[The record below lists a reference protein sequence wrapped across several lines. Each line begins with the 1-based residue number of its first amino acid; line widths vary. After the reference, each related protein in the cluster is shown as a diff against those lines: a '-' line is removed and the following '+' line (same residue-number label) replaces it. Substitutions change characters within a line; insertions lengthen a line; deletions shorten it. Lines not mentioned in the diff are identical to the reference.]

1 MARVS
6 GLSFLRRIIIFSV
19 VVISLILGPAV
30 AARPVANAVVLPPNE
45 NRDGEI
51 MLSLDSDAY
60 TDAMRIYLRYPTRI
74 YYGTEY
80 VTLEIVMSGR
90 VGNVA
95 YVLPAVQY
103 LEINGIRYGTDSLS
117 DLEHWLTYDAVFD
130 DPTPSAVGYYNSSSS
145 TFIHVPIDDFTS
157 GSVELDIAS
166 IVVPYTVWTFDG
178 YLVEGWVL
186 GDGPLVV
193 DWDTSITISGVDVIS
208 DYDRG
213 YLDGRAAAWDEL
225 RDIVYNDGYRY
236 GYSVGKYDGIKIG
249 QAANPIYQFYD
260 DVVLPSGV
268 KDEIINVGGKNQ
280 LHDNVSSIIAAD
292 YIVDDI
298 LYQDDEVWV
307 FLSMPLNYKVET
319 NPYTKK
325 YSVVYWSSY
334 HGVNRCLLT
343 LPIKFD
349 SDEKVI
355 EELQKT
361 IVYYELADEHKT
373 IYYMTDW
380 DEAKEIGYKDGYDDG
395 VRDASAVTKAGAFDW
410 VGKLL
415 SDTAGK
421 FLAIE
426 LWPGV
431 SIGLL
436 VGIPFAITLVA
447 FVVGL
452 LQGRGGKND

>member
-1 MARVS
+1 MMRPQS
-6 GLSFLRRIIIFSV
+6 GLSFFRRIIIFSV
-19 VVISLILGPAV
+19 AVITLVGLAI
-30 AARPVANAVVLPPNE
+30 ARPVANAVVLPPNE

-60 TDAMRIYLRYPTRI
+60 TDAMRIYLRYPTKI

-80 VTLEIVMSGR
+80 VTLEVVMAGI
-90 VGNVA
+90 VGNLA
-95 YVLPAVQY
+95 YVLLDVQY
-103 LEINGIRYGTDSLS
+103 LIINDVRYGTDSLS
-117 DLEHWLTYDAVFD
+117 DIENWLTYDAEFA
-130 DPTPSAVGYYNSSSS
+130 DPTPSTVGYYNYSSS

-157 GSVELDIAS
+157 GSVELDITS
-166 IVVPYTVWTFDG
+166 IVVPYSVWNFNG

-193 DWDTSITISGVDVIS
+193 DWDETITISGVDVIS

-225 RDIVYNDGYRY
+225 RDVVYNDGYKD
-236 GYSVGKYDGIKIG
+236 GYAFGKYDGIKIG
-249 QAANPIYQFYD
+249 QAANPIYQFFD

-268 KDEIINVGGKNQ
+268 KDDIIKVDGKNQ

-292 YIVDDI
+292 YIMDIDFDDADKIRVI
-298 LYQDDEVWV
+298 LR
-307 FLSMPLNYKVET
+307 MPNDFKINT
-319 NPYTKK
+319 KPATKK
-325 YSVVYWSSY
+325 YDTNYYYNAQKAVVY
-334 HGVNRCLLT
+334 
-343 LPIKFD
+343 LPKPTQFD
-349 SDEKVI
+349 TEEKVTA
-355 EELQKT
+355 EMQKT
-361 IVYYELADEHKT
+361 IVYYELADSHKT
-373 IYYMTDW
+373 IYYMTDY
-380 DEAKEIGYKDGYDDG
+380 DEAKAIGYNDGYNDG
-395 VRDASAVTKAGAFDW
+395 VRDASAVTKTGAFDW
-410 VGKLL
+410 IGKLL
-415 SDTAGK
+415 SNTAGK

-431 SIGLL
+431 SIGVL

>member
-1 MARVS
+1 MRPQS

-19 VVISLILGPAV
+19 AVISLILGLA
-30 AARPVANAVVLPPNE
+30 ATARPIVDAVVLPPNE

-60 TDAMRIYLRYPTRI
+60 TDAMRIYLRYPTKI
-74 YYGTEY
+74 YYGSEY
-80 VTLEIVMSGR
+80 VTLEVVMAGI
-90 VGNVA
+90 VGNLA
-95 YVLPAVQY
+95 YVLPDVQY
-103 LEINGIRYGTDSLS
+103 LEINDSVYGTASLS
-117 DLEHWLTYDAVFD
+117 DIENWLTYDAEFA
-130 DPTPSAVGYYNSSSS
+130 DPTPSTVGYYNYSSS

-157 GSVELDIAS
+157 GSVEFDITS
-166 IVVPYTVWTFDG
+166 IVVPYTIWTFDG

-193 DWDTSITISGVDVIS
+193 DWDTSITISGVDVMS

-213 YLDGRAAAWDEL
+213 YMDGRAAAWDEL
-225 RDIVYNDGYRY
+225 RDVVYNDGYKD
-236 GYSVGKYDGIKIG
+236 GYAFGKYDGIKIG
-249 QAANPIYQFYD
+249 QAANPIYQFFD

-268 KDEIINVGGKNQ
+268 KDDIIKVDGKNQ

-292 YIVDDI
+292 YIMDIDFDDADKIRVI
-298 LYQDDEVWV
+298 LR
-307 FLSMPLNYKVET
+307 MPNDFKINT
-319 NPYTKK
+319 KPATKK
-325 YSVVYWSSY
+325 YDTNYYYNAQKAVVY
-334 HGVNRCLLT
+334 
-343 LPIKFD
+343 LPKPTQFD
-349 SDEKVI
+349 TEEKVTA
-355 EELQKT
+355 EMQKT
-361 IVYYELADEHKT
+361 IVYYELADSHKT
-373 IYYMTDW
+373 IYYMTDY
-380 DEAKEIGYKDGYDDG
+380 DEAKAIGYNDGYNDG
-395 VRDASAVTKAGAFDW
+395 VRDASAVTKEGAFDW

-415 SDTAGK
+415 SNVAGK

-452 LQGRGGKND
+452 LQGRSKND

>member
-1 MARVS
+1 MA
-6 GLSFLRRIIIFSV
+6 GI
-19 VVISLILGPAV
+19 
-30 AARPVANAVVLPPNE
+30 
-45 NRDGEI
+45 
-51 MLSLDSDAY
+51 
-60 TDAMRIYLRYPTRI
+60 
-74 YYGTEY
+74 
-80 VTLEIVMSGR
+80 
-90 VGNVA
+90 VGNLA
-95 YVLPAVQY
+95 YVLPDVQY
-103 LEINGIRYGTDSLS
+103 LIIDGIRYGTDSLS
-117 DLEHWLTYDAVFD
+117 DFENWLTFDAEFA
-130 DPTPSAVGYYNSSSS
+130 DPTPSTVGYYNYSSS
-145 TFIHVPIDDFTS
+145 TFIHVPINDFTS
-157 GSVELDIAS
+157 GSVELDITS
-166 IVVPYTVWTFDG
+166 IVVPYSVWNFDG

-225 RDIVYNDGYRY
+225 RDMVYNDGYKD
-236 GYSVGKYDGIKIG
+236 GYAFGKYDGIKIG
-249 QAANPIYQFYD
+249 QADNPIYKFYD

-268 KDEIINVGGKNQ
+268 KDEIINVAGKNQ

-298 LYQDDEVWV
+298 VYQDDEVWV
-307 FLSMPLNYKVET
+307 FLGMPPAYKVGT

-349 SDEKVI
+349 TEEKVTA
-355 EELQKT
+355 EMQKT
-361 IVYYELADEHKT
+361 IVYYELADSHKT

-380 DEAKEIGYKDGYDDG
+380 DEAKAIGYNDGYNDG
-395 VRDASAVTKAGAFDW
+395 VRDASAVVKEGAFDW
-410 VGKLL
+410 IGKLL
-415 SDTAGK
+415 SNTAGK

-452 LQGRGGKND
+452 LQGRGKND

>member
-1 MARVS
+1 MRPQS
-6 GLSFLRRIIIFSV
+6 GLSFLRRIIIVCVAV
-19 VVISLILGPAV
+19 VSFVGLAF
-30 AARPVANAVVLPPNE
+30 ARPVANAVVLPPNE

-60 TDAMRIYLRYPTRI
+60 TDAMRIYLRYPTKI

-80 VTLEIVMSGR
+80 VTLEVVMAGI

-103 LEINGIRYGTDSLS
+103 MTIDGLLYGTDSLS
-117 DLEHWLTYDAVFD
+117 DIENWLTYDAEFA
-130 DPTPSAVGYYNSSSS
+130 DPTPSTVGYYNYSSS
-145 TFIHVPIDDFTS
+145 TFIHVPIDAFSS
-157 GSVELDIAS
+157 GSVVLDITS
-166 IVVPYTVWTFDG
+166 IVVPYTIWTFDG

-186 GDGPLVV
+186 GDGPLAV

-225 RDIVYNDGYRY
+225 RDVVYNDGYKD
-236 GYSVGKYDGIKIG
+236 GYAFGKYDGIKIG

-260 DVVLPSGV
+260 DVVLASGV
-268 KDEIINVGGKNQ
+268 KDEIIKVDGKNQ

-292 YIVDDI
+292 YIMDIDFDDADKIRVI
-298 LYQDDEVWV
+298 LR
-307 FLSMPLNYKVET
+307 MPNDFKINT
-319 NPYTKK
+319 KPATKK
-325 YSVVYWSSY
+325 YDTNYYYNAQKAVVY
-334 HGVNRCLLT
+334 
-343 LPIKFD
+343 LPKPTQFD
-349 SDEKVI
+349 TEEKVTA
-355 EELQKT
+355 EMQKT
-361 IVYYELADEHKT
+361 IVYYELADEQKT

-380 DEAKEIGYKDGYDDG
+380 DEAKAIGYNDGYNDG
-395 VRDASAVTKAGAFDW
+395 VRDASAVTKEGAFDW
-410 VGKLL
+410 IGKLL
-415 SDTAGK
+415 SNTAGK

-431 SIGLL
+431 SIGVL

-452 LQGRGGKND
+452 LQGRGKND

>member
-1 MARVS
+1 MRS
-6 GLSFLRRIIIFSV
+6 QRGLSFLRRIIIFSV
-19 VVISLILGPAV
+19 AVISLVGLAV
-30 AARPVANAVVLPPNE
+30 ARPVTHAVVLPPNE

-51 MLSLDSDAY
+51 MLSLDSNAY
-60 TDAMRIYLRYPTRI
+60 TDAMRIYLRYPTKI
-74 YYGTEY
+74 YYGSEY
-80 VTLEIVMSGR
+80 VTLEIVMAGI
-90 VGNVA
+90 VGNLA
-95 YVLPAVQY
+95 YVLPGVQY
-103 LEINGIRYGTDSLS
+103 LIINDVLYGTDSLS
-117 DLEHWLTYDAVFD
+117 DIENWLTFDAVFD
-130 DPTPSAVGYYNSSSS
+130 DPTPSAVGYYNYSSS
-145 TFIHVPIDDFTS
+145 TFIHVPIISFSS
-157 GSVELDIAS
+157 GSVELDITS
-166 IVVPYTVWTFDG
+166 IVVPYTVWNFDG
-178 YLVEGWVL
+178 YLIEGWVL
-186 GDGPLVV
+186 GDGPLAV

-225 RDIVYNDGYRY
+225 RDIVYNDGYKDGY
-236 GYSVGKYDGIKIG
+236 GFGKYDGIKIG
-249 QAANPIYQFYD
+249 QAANPIYQFFD

-298 LYQDDEVWV
+298 LYQDDDEVWV
-307 FLSMPLNYKVET
+307 FLGMPLNYKVGT

-325 YSVVYWSSY
+325 YGVVYWSSY

-343 LPIKFD
+343 LPASKFD
-349 SDEKVI
+349 SEAKVI

-361 IVYYELADEHKT
+361 IVYYELADEYKSV
-373 IYYMTDW
+373 YYMTDY
-380 DEAKEIGYKDGYDDG
+380 DDAKAAGYKDGYDDG
-395 VRDASAVTKAGAFDW
+395 VRDASAVTKSGAFDW

-426 LWPGV
+426 LWPGI

>member
-1 MARVS
+1 MRSQS

-19 VVISLILGPAV
+19 AVISLVVGLAT
-30 AARPVANAVVLPPNE
+30 ARPVANAVVLPPNE

-51 MLSLDSDAY
+51 MLSLDSKQY
-60 TDAMRIYLRYPTRI
+60 TDAMRIYLRYPTKI

-80 VTLEIVMSGR
+80 VTLEIVVAGI

-103 LEINGIRYGTDSLS
+103 MTIDGLLYGTDSLS
-117 DLEHWLTYDAVFD
+117 DIENWLTFDAVFD
-130 DPTPSAVGYYNSSSS
+130 DPTPSTVGYYNYSSSI
-145 TFIHVPIDDFTS
+145 FIHVPIDDFSS
-157 GSVELDIAS
+157 GNVNLDIAS

-178 YLVEGWVL
+178 YLVEGWLL

-193 DWDTSITISGVDVIS
+193 DWDETITISGVDVIS

-225 RDIVYNDGYRY
+225 RDIVYKDGYSA
-236 GYSVGKYDGIKIG
+236 GYSVGKHDGIRIG
-249 QAANPIYQFYD
+249 QAANPVYQFYD

-268 KDEIINVGGKNQ
+268 RDEIVNVGGKNQ

-298 LYQDDEVWV
+298 R
-307 FLSMPLNYKVET
+307 FLGEYVYVSLRMPQSYKDGT
-319 NPYTKK
+319 DPYTKK
-325 YSVVYWSSY
+325 YYIEHWYSY
-334 HGVNRCLLT
+334 QCELS
-343 LPIKFD
+343 LPAAKFD
-349 SDEKVI
+349 NSEEKVI

-361 IVYYELADEHKT
+361 IVYYELADEQKT

-380 DEAKEIGYKDGYDDG
+380 DEAKAIGYNDGYNDG

-410 VGKLL
+410 VAKLL
-415 SDTAGK
+415 SNTAGK

-436 VGIPFAITLVA
+436 VGIPFAIALVA

-452 LQGRGGKND
+452 LQGRGKND

>member
-1 MARVS
+1 MRPQS
-6 GLSFLRRIIIFSV
+6 GLSFVRRIIIV
-19 VVISLILGPAV
+19 CVAVISLILGLASS
-30 AARPVANAVVLPPNE
+30 ARPVVNAVVLPPNE

-51 MLSLDSDAY
+51 MLSLDSNAY
-60 TDAMRIYLRYPTRI
+60 TDAMRIYLRYPTKI

-80 VTLEIVMSGR
+80 VTLEVVMAGI
-90 VGNVA
+90 VGNLA
-95 YVLPAVQY
+95 YVLLDVQY
-103 LEINGIRYGTDSLS
+103 LIINDVRYGTDSLS
-117 DLEHWLTYDAVFD
+117 DIENWLTYDAEFA
-130 DPTPSAVGYYNSSSS
+130 DPTPSTVGYYNYSSS

-157 GSVELDIAS
+157 GSVELDITS
-166 IVVPYTVWTFDG
+166 IVVPYSVWNFNG

-193 DWDTSITISGVDVIS
+193 DWDTSITIDGVDVIS

-225 RDIVYNDGYRY
+225 RDVVYNDGYKD
-236 GYSVGKYDGIKIG
+236 GYAFGKYDGIKIG
-249 QAANPIYQFYD
+249 QAANPIYQFFD

-268 KDEIINVGGKNQ
+268 KDDIIKVDGKNQ

-292 YIVDDI
+292 YIMDIDFDDADKIRVI
-298 LYQDDEVWV
+298 LR
-307 FLSMPLNYKVET
+307 MPNDFKINT
-319 NPYTKK
+319 KPATKK
-325 YSVVYWSSY
+325 YDTNYYYNAQKAVVY
-334 HGVNRCLLT
+334 
-343 LPIKFD
+343 LPKPTQFD
-349 SDEKVI
+349 TEEKVTA
-355 EELQKT
+355 EMQKT

-373 IYYMTDW
+373 IYYMTDY
-380 DEAKEIGYKDGYDDG
+380 DEAKAIGYNDGYNDG

-410 VGKLL
+410 IGKLL
-415 SDTAGK
+415 SNTAGK

-431 SIGLL
+431 SIGVL

-452 LQGRGGKND
+452 LQGRGKND

>member
-1 MARVS
+1 MRPQS
-6 GLSFLRRIIIFSV
+6 GLSFFRRIIIFSV
-19 VVISLILGPAV
+19 AVITLVGLAI
-30 AARPVANAVVLPPNE
+30 ARPVANAVVLPPNE

-60 TDAMRIYLRYPTRI
+60 TDAMRIYLRYPTKI

-80 VTLEIVMSGR
+80 VTLEVVMAGI
-90 VGNVA
+90 VGNLA
-95 YVLPAVQY
+95 YVLLDVQY
-103 LEINGIRYGTDSLS
+103 LIINDVRYGTDSLS
-117 DLEHWLTYDAVFD
+117 DIENWLTYDAEFA
-130 DPTPSAVGYYNSSSS
+130 DPTPSTVGYYNYSSS

-157 GSVELDIAS
+157 GSVELDITS
-166 IVVPYTVWTFDG
+166 IVVPYSVWNFNG

-193 DWDTSITISGVDVIS
+193 DWDETITISGVDVIS

-225 RDIVYNDGYRY
+225 RDVVYNDGYKD
-236 GYSVGKYDGIKIG
+236 GYAFGKYDGIKIG
-249 QAANPIYQFYD
+249 QAANPIYQFFD

-268 KDEIINVGGKNQ
+268 KDDIIKVDGKNQ

-292 YIVDDI
+292 YIMDIDFDDADKIRVI
-298 LYQDDEVWV
+298 LR
-307 FLSMPLNYKVET
+307 MPNDFKINT
-319 NPYTKK
+319 KPATKK
-325 YSVVYWSSY
+325 YDTNYYYNAQKAVVY
-334 HGVNRCLLT
+334 
-343 LPIKFD
+343 LPKPTQFD
-349 SDEKVI
+349 TEEKVTA
-355 EELQKT
+355 EMQKT
-361 IVYYELADEHKT
+361 IVYYELADSHKT
-373 IYYMTDW
+373 IYYMTDY
-380 DEAKEIGYKDGYDDG
+380 DEAKAIGYNDGYNDG

-410 VGKLL
+410 IGKLL
-415 SDTAGK
+415 SNTAGK

-452 LQGRGGKND
+452 LQGRGKND

>member
-1 MARVS
+1 MRPQS
-6 GLSFLRRIIIFSV
+6 GLSFLRRIIIV
-19 VVISLILGPAV
+19 CVAVIVGLAI
-30 AARPVANAVVLPPNE
+30 ARPVANAVVLPPNE

-60 TDAMRIYLRYPTRI
+60 TDAMRIYLRYPTQI

-95 YVLPAVQY
+95 YVIPGVQY
-103 LEINGIRYGTDSLS
+103 LMIDGLLYGTDSLS
-117 DLEHWLTYDAVFD
+117 DIENWLTYDAVFD

-166 IVVPYTVWTFDG
+166 IVVPYTIWTFDG

-193 DWDTSITISGVDVIS
+193 DWDETITISGVDVIS

-225 RDIVYNDGYRY
+225 QDIVYNDGYKDGY
-236 GYSVGKYDGIKIG
+236 GFGKYDGIKIG

-260 DVVLPSGV
+260 DVVLPNGI
-268 KDEIINVGGKNQ
+268 KDEVINVAGKNQ

-292 YIVDDI
+292 YIMDIDFDDADKIRVI
-298 LYQDDEVWV
+298 LR
-307 FLSMPLNYKVET
+307 MPENFKVNT
-319 NPYTKK
+319 KPATKK
-325 YSVVYWSSY
+325 YDANYYYNAKKAVVY
-334 HGVNRCLLT
+334 
-343 LPIKFD
+343 LPKPTQFD
-349 SDEKVI
+349 TEEKVI
-355 EELQKT
+355 AEMQKT
-361 IVYYELADEHKT
+361 IVYYELADEQKT
-373 IYYMTDW
+373 IYYMTDY
-380 DEAKEIGYKDGYDDG
+380 DEAKAAGYKDGYDDG

-415 SDTAGK
+415 SNVAGK

-452 LQGRGGKND
+452 LQGRGKND

>member
-1 MARVS
+1 MRPQS

-19 VVISLILGPAV
+19 AVISLILGLA
-30 AARPVANAVVLPPNE
+30 ATARPIVDAVVLPPNE

-60 TDAMRIYLRYPTRI
+60 TDAMRIYLRYPTKI
-74 YYGTEY
+74 YYGSEY
-80 VTLEIVMSGR
+80 VTLEVVMAGI
-90 VGNVA
+90 VGNLA
-95 YVLPAVQY
+95 YVLPDVQY
-103 LEINGIRYGTDSLS
+103 LEINDSVYGTASLS
-117 DLEHWLTYDAVFD
+117 DIENWLTYDAVFA
-130 DPTPSAVGYYNSSSS
+130 DPTPSPVGYYNYSSS

-157 GSVELDIAS
+157 GSVEFDITS
-166 IVVPYTVWTFDG
+166 IVVPYTIWTFDG

-193 DWDTSITISGVDVIS
+193 DWDTSITISGVDVMS

-213 YLDGRAAAWDEL
+213 YMDGRAAAWDEL
-225 RDIVYNDGYRY
+225 RDIVYNDGYND
-236 GYSVGKYDGIKIG
+236 GYIVGKHDGIRIG
-249 QAANPIYQFYD
+249 QAANPVYQFYH

-268 KDEIINVGGKNQ
+268 KDEIIKVDGKNQ

-307 FLSMPLNYKVET
+307 FLGMPLDYKVDT

-325 YSVVYWSSY
+325 YGVVYWSSY

-361 IVYYELADEHKT
+361 IVYYELADSHKT

-380 DEAKEIGYKDGYDDG
+380 DEAKALGYNDGYNDG

-415 SDTAGK
+415 SNTAAK

-452 LQGRGGKND
+452 LQGRGKND

>member
-1 MARVS
+1 MRPQS

-19 VVISLILGPAV
+19 AVISLILGLA
-30 AARPVANAVVLPPNE
+30 ATARPIVDAVVLPPNE

-60 TDAMRIYLRYPTRI
+60 TDAMRIYLRYPTKI
-74 YYGTEY
+74 YYGSEY
-80 VTLEIVMSGR
+80 VTLEVVMAGI
-90 VGNVA
+90 VGNLA
-95 YVLPAVQY
+95 YVLPDVQY
-103 LEINGIRYGTDSLS
+103 LEINDSVYGTASLS
-117 DLEHWLTYDAVFD
+117 DIENWLTYDAVFA
-130 DPTPSAVGYYNSSSS
+130 DPTPSPVGYYNYSSS

-157 GSVELDIAS
+157 GSVEFDITS
-166 IVVPYTVWTFDG
+166 IVVPYTIWTFDG

-193 DWDTSITISGVDVIS
+193 DWDTSITISGVDVMS

-213 YLDGRAAAWDEL
+213 YMDGRAAAWDEL
-225 RDIVYNDGYRY
+225 RDVVYNDGYKD
-236 GYSVGKYDGIKIG
+236 GYAFGKYDGIKIG
-249 QAANPIYQFYD
+249 QAANPIYQFFD

-268 KDEIINVGGKNQ
+268 KDDIIKVDGKNQ

-292 YIVDDI
+292 YIMDI
-298 LYQDDEVWV
+298 DFNDADKIRVILR
-307 FLSMPLNYKVET
+307 MPNDFKINT
-319 NPYTKK
+319 KPATKK
-325 YSVVYWSSY
+325 YDTNYYYNAQKAVVY
-334 HGVNRCLLT
+334 
-343 LPIKFD
+343 LPKPTQFD
-349 SDEKVI
+349 TEEKVTA
-355 EELQKT
+355 EMQKT
-361 IVYYELADEHKT
+361 IVYYELADSHKT
-373 IYYMTDW
+373 IYYMTDY
-380 DEAKEIGYKDGYDDG
+380 DEAKAIGYNDGYNDG
-395 VRDASAVTKAGAFDW
+395 VRDASAVTKEGAFDW

-415 SDTAGK
+415 SNVAGK

-452 LQGRGGKND
+452 LQGRSKND

>member
-1 MARVS
+1 MRPQS
-6 GLSFLRRIIIFSV
+6 GLSFLRRIIIVCVAV
-19 VVISLILGPAV
+19 VSFVGLAF
-30 AARPVANAVVLPPNE
+30 ARPVANAVVLPPNE
-45 NRDGEI
+45 DRDGEI
-51 MLSLDSDAY
+51 MLSLDSNAY

-74 YYGTEY
+74 YFGTEY
-80 VTLEIVMSGR
+80 VTLEIVMAGI

-103 LEINGIRYGTDSLS
+103 MTIDETLYGTDSLS
-117 DLEHWLTYDAVFD
+117 DIENWLTFDAVFD
-130 DPTPSAVGYYNSSSS
+130 DPTPSSFGYYNYSSS
-145 TFIHVPIDDFTS
+145 TFIHVPVDDFTS

-193 DWDTSITISGVDVIS
+193 DWNETITISGVDVIS

-225 RDIVYNDGYRY
+225 RDVVYNDGYKD
-236 GYSVGKYDGIKIG
+236 GYAFGKYDGIKIG

-260 DVVLPSGV
+260 DVVLPNGI
-268 KDEIINVGGKNQ
+268 KDEIINVAGKNQ

-298 LYQDDEVWV
+298 LYQDDDEVWV
-307 FLSMPLNYKVET
+307 FLGMPLNYKVET

-325 YSVVYWSSY
+325 YDVVYWSSY
-334 HGVNRCLLT
+334 HGVNRCLLK
-343 LPIKFD
+343 LPGSKFD
-349 SDEKVI
+349 NNEKVI
-355 EELQKT
+355 AELQKT

-373 IYYMTDW
+373 IFYMTDW
-380 DEAKEIGYKDGYDDG
+380 DEAKAIGYKDGYDDG

-410 VGKLL
+410 IGKLL
-415 SDTAGK
+415 SNTAGK

-431 SIGLL
+431 SIGVL

-452 LQGRGGKND
+452 LQGRGKND

>member
-1 MARVS
+1 MRPQS
-6 GLSFLRRIIIFSV
+6 GLSFLRRIIIV
-19 VVISLILGPAV
+19 CVAVIVGLAI
-30 AARPVANAVVLPPNE
+30 ARPVANAVVLPPNE

-51 MLSLDSDAY
+51 MLSLDSNAY
-60 TDAMRIYLRYPTRI
+60 TDAMRIYLRYPTKI

-80 VTLEIVMSGR
+80 VTLEVVMAGI
-90 VGNVA
+90 VGNLA
-95 YVLPAVQY
+95 YVLLDVQY
-103 LEINGIRYGTDSLS
+103 LIINDVRYGTDSLS
-117 DLEHWLTYDAVFD
+117 DIENWLTYGAEFA
-130 DPTPSAVGYYNSSSS
+130 DPTPSTVGYYNYSSS

-157 GSVELDIAS
+157 GSVELDITS
-166 IVVPYTVWTFDG
+166 IVVPYSVWNFDG

-225 RDIVYNDGYRY
+225 RDIVYNDGYKD
-236 GYSVGKYDGIKIG
+236 GYAFGKYDGIKIG

-260 DVVLPSGV
+260 DVVLPNGI
-268 KDEIINVGGKNQ
+268 KDEIINVAGKNQ

-298 LYQDDEVWV
+298 VYQDDEVWV
-307 FLSMPLNYKVET
+307 FLGMPLDYKIET

-325 YSVVYWSSY
+325 YGVVYWSSY

-349 SDEKVI
+349 SNEKVI
-355 EELQKT
+355 AELQKT

-380 DEAKEIGYKDGYDDG
+380 DEAKEIGYNDGYNDG
-395 VRDASAVTKAGAFDW
+395 VRDASAVVKEGAFDW
-410 VGKLL
+410 IGKLL
-415 SDTAGK
+415 SNTAGK

-452 LQGRGGKND
+452 LQGRSKND

>member
-1 MARVS
+1 MRPQS
-6 GLSFLRRIIIFSV
+6 GLSFVRRIIIFSV
-19 VVISLILGPAV
+19 VVISLILGLA
-30 AARPVANAVVLPPNE
+30 AHARPVVNAVVLPPNE
-45 NRDGEI
+45 NRNGEI

-60 TDAMRIYLRYPTRI
+60 TDAMRIYLRYPTQI

-80 VTLEIVMSGR
+80 VTFEIVMAGI

-103 LEINGIRYGTDSLS
+103 MTIDETLYGTDSLS
-117 DLEHWLTYDAVFD
+117 DIENWLTYDAEFA
-130 DPTPSAVGYYNSSSS
+130 DPTPSSFGYYNYSSS

-157 GSVELDIAS
+157 GSVEFDITS
-166 IVVPYTVWTFDG
+166 IVVPYTIWTFDG

-193 DWDTSITISGVDVIS
+193 DWDETITISGVAVMS

-213 YLDGRAAAWDEL
+213 YMDGRAAAWDEL
-225 RDIVYNDGYRY
+225 RDIVYNDGYKD
-236 GYSVGKYDGIKIG
+236 GYAFGKYDGIKIG

-268 KDEIINVGGKNQ
+268 KDEIVKVDGKNQ

-292 YIVDDI
+292 YIMDI
-298 LYQDDEVWV
+298 DFEDADKIRVILR
-307 FLSMPLNYKVET
+307 MPNDFKINT
-319 NPYTKK
+319 KPATKK
-325 YSVVYWSSY
+325 YDTNYYYNAQKAVVY
-334 HGVNRCLLT
+334 
-343 LPIKFD
+343 LPKPTQFD
-349 SDEKVI
+349 TEEKVTA
-355 EELQKT
+355 EMQKT
-361 IVYYELADEHKT
+361 IVYYELADSHKT
-373 IYYMTDW
+373 IYYMTDY
-380 DEAKEIGYKDGYDDG
+380 DEAKAIGYNDGYNDG
-395 VRDASAVTKAGAFDW
+395 VRDASAVTKEGAFDW

-415 SDTAGK
+415 SNVAGK

-452 LQGRGGKND
+452 LQGRSKND